1 MQRDLLRIQQ
11 SMGQYI
17 CVRNN
22 LMPGKEPHESI
33 NKKNNWISHRV
44 VGIVPV
50 PTSQTGK
57 PHDTQKGLVSV
68 VANNEL
74 QTKGYLDSYPTNLKS

>member
-1 MQRDLLRIQQ
+1 
-11 SMGQYI
+11 
-17 CVRNN
+17 
-22 LMPGKEPHESI
+22 MPGKEPHERI
-33 NKKNNWISHRV
+33 NNKNNWISHRV